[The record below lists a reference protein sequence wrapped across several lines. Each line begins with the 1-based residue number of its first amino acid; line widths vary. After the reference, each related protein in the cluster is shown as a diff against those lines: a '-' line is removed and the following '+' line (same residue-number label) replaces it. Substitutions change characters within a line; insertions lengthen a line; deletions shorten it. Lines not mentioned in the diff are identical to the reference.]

1 VSTRLE
7 KIIGEIPHT
16 PLDQAV
22 KEAMRDIG
30 IAVAPAPRAAA

>member
-1 VSTRLE
+1 STRLE

-30 IAVAPAPRAAA
+30 VAVAPASREAA